1 MQSGPGVTIDS
12 VMRDSYLVLMPGFL
26 QRPLRYRYYNATIF
40 LIAVNVIAFVVTWL
54 APRAGVY
61 LALIPAYV
69 VQGGAW
75 WQVVTYMFVHG
86 GFQHIFFN
94 MLALFLFGIQL
105 EQRMGSTEFLLYY
118 FFSGVG
124 AGLATVLVNNATGIG
139 GVPVVG
145 ASGAIFG
152 LLLAYAMY
160 FPDRP
165 IYMYFLFAVP
175 AKYFVMIVAALS
187 FFFSNTAWPAHIGGL
202 AGGYLVLKFGRA
214 RPLAELKYRYF
225 KWKMNRLRRKFDLHQ
240 GGKAKDWDRRVH

>member
-1 MQSGPGVTIDS
+1 MSFAVKILIWTNI
-12 VMRDSYLVLMPGFL
+12 
-26 QRPLRYRYYNATIF
+26 AAF
-40 LIAVNVIAFVVTWL
+40 LIGWLVPAFN
-54 APRAGVY
+54 AY
-61 LALIPAYV
+61 LALVPRDVIERY
-69 VQGGAW
+69 W
-75 WQVVTYMFVHG
+75 LWQPTTYMFLHAG
-86 GFQHIFFN
+86 PGHILWN
-94 MLALFLFGIQL
+94 MLVLWMFGVELERLWGTKFFLKV
-105 EQRMGSTEFLLYY
+105 Y
-118 FFSGVG
+118 FAS
-124 AGLATVLVNNATGIG
+124 GLAGAALTLLLSVLPISVAATF
-139 GVPVVG
+139 VDTPTVG

-152 LLLAYAMY
+152 LLLAYALY